1 MADIT
6 YYVNEPLGTVVA
18 RLPNFIEDME
28 REIESFCAKKYDKK
42 NVYIAFG
49 MTQYLLEVIHK
60 LLQDKYAPSIKNLVG
75 KAKCNYE
82 SEEVFDL
89 EKGKELAKQRLMKKV
104 FYLRYCVLEDAYRIM
119 FNDIVEPIFYKKY
132 NYLKHLAE
140 YENNLSTLETG
151 VE

>member
-1 MADIT
+1 MVDIT

-18 RLPNFIEDME
+18 RLPNFVEDME
-28 REIESFCAKKYDKK
+28 REIESFCTKKYEKK
-42 NVYIAFG
+42 NIYIAIG
-49 MTQYLLEVIHK
+49 MAQYLLEVIHK

-82 SEEVFDL
+82 DGEVFDL

-104 FYLRYCVLEDAYRIM
+104 FYLRYNILEDAYRIM

-132 NYLKHLAE
+132 HYLNHFTE
-140 YENNLSTLETG
+140 YENNLFTLETG